1 MRLMIHSACAA
12 LLLAASALA
21 GGGLGPG
28 EKAPWP
34 EAKETVGIS
43 SYSPKDMEGKVVFVE
58 VFRTW

>member
-1 MRLMIHSACAA
+1 MRLMIHGVGAA
-12 LLLAASALA
+12 LLLAATALA
-21 GGGLGPG
+21 SGELGPG

-43 SYSPKDMEGKVVFVE
+43 SYSPKEMDGKVVFIE